1 MRYIPYTTKVRHKF
15 YKGLGYLE
23 MFVLIA
29 MLMLIAGI
37 LTKYTKQRLVISI
50 LIFLVACISLVRID
64 DRGLYLYAVDIMRF
78 VVSKKKVK
86 EVISESTRKY
96 IELSGLNFIS
106 CTEERRQELTEIFK
120 RGIAIIKNCRI
131 SKILDIKK
139 YTKQIE
145 AYNSNIEKLKEN
157 YQKGLL
163 NQEECEVRTAIAEG
177 VIKKL
182 QSRELEEYL
191 YYRYFISFEGSS
203 VEAIEVFESL
213 GMECREISE
222 EEYLKIAFL
231 QNNEDVKYK
240 VNNYEFCGC
249 DGSWQ
254 TISRFPKLVNMGY
267 GIDFFNTQANVYVD
281 IKEADRGVSIR
292 KLDKAIFEMQ
302 SRRRRKKSDDID
314 AEDLQSALEETL
326 ISIKNNDKIYEVV
339 VAFQCF
345 DKKGEKRN
353 KKTNIKELG
362 AKGFKVKDEIFLQK
376 QIFDFVSRNKFMQ
389 KKSTTMDAT
398 TLSYMFPFQKYEV
411 TDEDGIYLNSEEANF
426 VNFF

>member
-50 LIFLVACISLVRID
+50 LIFLAVCISLVRID

-86 EVISESTRKY
+86 EAI
-96 IELSGLNFIS
+96 SGLNFIS

-120 RGIAIIKNCRI
+120 RGIARVKNCRI

-163 NQEECEVRTAIAEG
+163 KQEECEVRTAIAEG
-177 VIKKL
+177 VIQKL

-191 YYRYFISFEGSS
+191 YYRYFIS
-203 VEAIEVFESL
+203 
-213 GMECREISE
+213 
-222 EEYLKIAFL
+222 
-231 QNNEDVKYK
+231 
-240 VNNYEFCGC
+240 
-249 DGSWQ
+249 
-254 TISRFPKLVNMGY
+254 
-267 GIDFFNTQANVYVD
+267 D
-281 IKEADRGVSIR
+281 IRNSI
-292 KLDKAIFEMQ
+292 IF
-302 SRRRRKKSDDID
+302 
-314 AEDLQSALEETL
+314 
-326 ISIKNNDKIYEVV
+326 
-339 VAFQCF
+339 
-345 DKKGEKRN
+345 
-353 KKTNIKELG
+353 
-362 AKGFKVKDEIFLQK
+362 
-376 QIFDFVSRNKFMQ
+376 
-389 KKSTTMDAT
+389 
-398 TLSYMFPFQKYEV
+398 
-411 TDEDGIYLNSEEANF
+411 
-426 VNFF
+426 

>member
-163 NQEECEVRTAIAEG
+163 NQEECEVRTAISEG

-182 QSRELEEYL
+182 QSRELVEYL
-191 YYRYFISFEGSS
+191 Y
-203 VEAIEVFESL
+203 
-213 GMECREISE
+213 
-222 EEYLKIAFL
+222 
-231 QNNEDVKYK
+231 
-240 VNNYEFCGC
+240 
-249 DGSWQ
+249 
-254 TISRFPKLVNMGY
+254 
-267 GIDFFNTQANVYVD
+267 
-281 IKEADRGVSIR
+281 
-292 KLDKAIFEMQ
+292 
-302 SRRRRKKSDDID
+302 
-314 AEDLQSALEETL
+314 
-326 ISIKNNDKIYEVV
+326 
-339 VAFQCF
+339 
-345 DKKGEKRN
+345 
-353 KKTNIKELG
+353 
-362 AKGFKVKDEIFLQK
+362 
-376 QIFDFVSRNKFMQ
+376 
-389 KKSTTMDAT
+389 
-398 TLSYMFPFQKYEV
+398 
-411 TDEDGIYLNSEEANF
+411 
-426 VNFF
+426 